1 MARAFLGLGSNLG
14 DKVAHLREALHLF
27 ESDAQTRVIRK
38 SSLYTTAPVGYLEQD
53 DFVNGV
59 LEVETGRAPE
69 ALLALCQDVEQAL
82 RRVRRIRWGPRT
94 IDVDILVY
102 DDLIREDP
110 LLTLPHPRMLERGF
124 VLVPLAEI
132 APELVVEGAAVATW
146 LSGLEPREVEEIRQ
160 LTEVW

>member
-14 DKVAHLREALHLF
+14 DKIDHLRDALQQL
-27 ESDAQTRVIRK
+27 ESDDQTRVIRK
-38 SSLYTTAPVGYLEQD
+38 SSLYTTAPVGYLDQD

-59 LEVETGRAPE
+59 LEVETSRSPE
-69 ALLALCQDVEQAL
+69 ALLALCQDVEERL
-82 RRVRRIRWGPRT
+82 RRVRRVRWGPRT
-94 IDVDILVY
+94 MDVDILVY
-102 DDLIREDP
+102 EGWISKDP

-132 APELVVEGAAVATW
+132 APDLLVEGATVETW
-146 LSGLEPREVEEIRQ
+146 LSGLDALELEEIRP